1 MCDAERMGVGGMDIK
16 IFVTHSPNQNNKVIE
31 DSNIFYNIVGGA
43 ALCDKKIENGDNR
56 GSNISCKN
64 HSYCELTT
72 QYWAWKNVQAD
83 YYGFCHYRR
92 YFSFGSKLL
101 PESRWYRV
109 EYPFMTKASLEEIG
123 LNDENV
129 SSFVEKYD
137 FIIAKGVNT
146 RLLSGSNSVY
156 EHYSD
161 AKALRIEDLD
171 LMLTIIRQKYSF
183 LYNAANEY
191 IYGNIF
197 YPCNMFIMNKR
208 LFKEYS
214 EILFGIL
221 NEFEKK
227 RCMDDYSREAY
238 RTPGHLGERILGI
251 YYTYIKNRQEQRLTE
266 VQQVFFENVEK
277 ESEFYDDKKSIPVVL
292 AANDKFV
299 PVMSVC
305 IQSIVDSSSL
315 DRDYYIFVLHTDIK
329 RENQEILKRYIGN
342 IANFKIEFVN
352 VRENI
357 GGYRLEAKEHITNET
372 FYRFLILDR
381 LKNFSKVIYID
392 CDTVVKKDLAGLYD
406 LNIGESYIGAA
417 SDPDFIGQCYMKGS
431 STREYAEQVLNL
443 EDPKEYFQAGVLVL
457 NIEQLRKVY
466 TVQDLLKMS
475 ENQQYRYSDQD
486 VLNVVCRGKWFNIG
500 MQWNL
505 LTDCD
510 HTRVSNVIKF
520 APEKIL
526 SEYENARKN
535 PYIIHYAGFLKPWQK
550 LGEDFGDVFWK
561 AARNSLFYENLLNI
575 LREGPPCSKKRM
587 ELSVVGIYN
596 WLLPEEGKIRK
607 CIRAYIK
614 PLFYKSAAGM
624 KIVKFMK

>member
-1 MCDAERMGVGGMDIK
+1 MNIK
-16 IFVTHSPNQNNKVIE
+16 IFVTHSSNQNNKMIE
-31 DSNIFYNIVGGA
+31 NSSIFYNIIGGA
-43 ALCDKKIENGDNR
+43 ALCDNKIENGDNR
-56 GSNISCKN
+56 GDNISCKN

-92 YFSFGSKLL
+92 YFSFGPKVL

-109 EYPFMTKASLEEIG
+109 EYPFMTKASLEETALDDKNI
-123 LNDENV
+123 
-129 SSFVEKYD
+129 SAFVEKFD
-137 FIIAKGVNT
+137 FIIAKGINT
-146 RLLSGSNSVY
+146 RLLTGSNNVY

-171 LMLTIIRQKYSF
+171 LILEIIRQKYPF
-183 LYNAANEY
+183 LYSAAEEY
-191 IYGNIF
+191 VYGNKF
-197 YPCNMFIMNKR
+197 YPCNMFIMNKS
-208 LFKEYS
+208 LFNEYS

-221 NEFEKK
+221 NEFEKS

-251 YYTYIKNRQEQRLTE
+251 YYTYIKNKKERRLTE

-277 ESEFYDDKKSIPVVL
+277 AAEFLEKKNTIPVVL

-299 PVMSVC
+299 PIMSVC
-305 IQSIVDSSSL
+305 IQSIVESSCI
-315 DRDYYIFVLHTDIK
+315 DRDYNIFVLHTDIK
-329 RENQEILKRYIGN
+329 KENQEVLKRYINN
-342 IANFKIEFVN
+342 ISNFNIDFVN
-352 VRENI
+352 VRESI
-357 GGYRLEAKEHITNET
+357 DGFKLEAKEHISNET
-372 FYRFLILDR
+372 FYRFLILDI

-392 CDTVVKKDLAGLYD
+392 CDTIVKKDLAELYD
-406 LNIGESYIGAA
+406 IDIGESYVGAV
-417 SDPDFIGQCYMKGS
+417 SDPDFIGQCYMKDS
-431 STREYAEQVLNL
+431 STRDYAENVLNL
-443 EDPKEYFQAGVLVL
+443 EDPREYFQAGVLVL
-457 NIEQLRKVY
+457 NVAQLRKVY

-486 VLNVVCRGKWFNIG
+486 VLNIVCNGKWFNIG

-526 SEYENARKN
+526 SEYEMARKN

-550 LGEDFGDVFWK
+550 LGEDFGEVFWK
-561 AARNSLFYENLLNI
+561 IARSSLFYEGLLDI
-575 LREGPPCSKKRM
+575 LREGPPCPKKKK

-596 WLLPEEGKIRK
+596 WLLPEEGNIRK

-614 PLFYKSAAGM
+614 PIFYKSTIGM
-624 KIVKFMK
+624 KIVNFMK